1 VLVLT
6 RKPGE
11 RIQIGENVTV
21 VVLRTK
27 GNRVRVGI
35 QAPAKVRIRRGEVEK
50 VPQQRQTGVL

>member
-27 GNRVRVGI
+27 GNRVRVGL
-35 QAPAKVRIRRGEVEK
+35 QSPAKVRIRRGEVEK